1 MDNFELLKVEFSN
14 RLSLLNKQVNSVST
28 LTNAMLNDEPYKKML
43 EITNDIGE
51 VDFTHFNDLELI
63 HFYVHQQKDI
73 NENKNRAENTKKE
86 YLRELLLFY
95 RVLLE
100 RSSEFELP
108 QHDFSAYKA
117 FSLLNH
123 RHIRL
128 YQDWI
133 KAAPLGKGGKPYS
146 VATLNRKMV
155 VLKGFLTF
163 LFDNHYISLP
173 LHQKMLTSNV
183 RMEDRPI
190 KELGSV
196 EVNLLLNYFKDH
208 PILHGLLAV
217 LTTCGIRITEFCTAR
232 VCDLYYS
239 DEHFWL
245 TVVGKGNKK
254 RDVLIHPP
262 VLESIKRFR
271 ERRSLDLVLDQTNTS
286 PLFTTAEGNAYPSKY
301 LSNYLT
307 RKVNEADLDF
317 IKFRKKPITPHFFR
331 HAFSI
336 ISFELGESIERISQ
350 TLGHNDI
357 KTTMIYLERTIS
369 KKNNAAHS
377 WKDSDVLKNI

>member
-1 MDNFELLKVEFSN
+1 MDNFEIMKALEGN
-14 RLSLLNKQVNSVST
+14 QLSLWTEQVHSVSS
-28 LTNAMLNDEPYKKML
+28 LTKVLLNQEGYKNMR
-43 EITNDIGE
+43 EITTESGE
-51 VDFTHFNDLELI
+51 VDFSQFNDLEMI
-63 HFYVHQQKDI
+63 YFYVHQQKDL
-73 NENKNRAENTKKE
+73 NANKNRAENTKKE

-100 RSSEFELP
+100 KSSEFELP
-108 QHDFSAYKA
+108 LHDISAYKT

-123 RHIRL
+123 RNIRL
-128 YQDWI
+128 YQEWI
-133 KAAPLGKGGKPYS
+133 KDAPLGKGGKPYS

-217 LTTCGIRITEFCTAR
+217 LTTCGIRITELCTAR
-232 VCDLYYS
+232 VCDLNYS

-262 VLESIKRFR
+262 VLEAIKRFR
-271 ERRSLDLVLDQTNTS
+271 ERRRLDLVLDQTNTS

-301 LSNYLT
+301 LSNYVT
-307 RKVNEADLDF
+307 RKVNEANLDF